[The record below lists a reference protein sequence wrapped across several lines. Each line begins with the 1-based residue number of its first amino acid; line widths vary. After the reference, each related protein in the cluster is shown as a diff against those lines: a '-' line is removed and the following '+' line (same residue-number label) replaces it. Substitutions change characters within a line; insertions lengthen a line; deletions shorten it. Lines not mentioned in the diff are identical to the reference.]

1 MELTTGAEVAGY
13 SGHDLCARSRML
25 VSELRSPLA
34 AVRMG
39 AELLV
44 RSDLS
49 ELQSQRVARNV
60 LAATVRLEDILSD
73 LALQLTDA
81 ADDEQ
86 RRCCAISVE
95 CRRGIC
101 VRVGS

>member
-1 MELTTGAEVAGY
+1 MELTTGAEVACH
-13 SGHDLCARSRML
+13 SGHDLCALSRML
-25 VSELRSPLA
+25 LSELRSPLA

-60 LAATVRLEDILSD
+60 LAATARLEEILSD

-86 RRCCAISVE
+86 RRCCAMSVE
-95 CRRGIC
+95 CRGGIC